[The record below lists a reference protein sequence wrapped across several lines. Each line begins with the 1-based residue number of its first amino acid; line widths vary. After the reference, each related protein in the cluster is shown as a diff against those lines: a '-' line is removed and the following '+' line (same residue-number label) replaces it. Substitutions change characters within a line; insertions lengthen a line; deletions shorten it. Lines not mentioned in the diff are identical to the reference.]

1 MYNHHKVKGE
11 VYHENSKLTKSEA
24 KHRNYE
30 QVEKIKEEK
39 EQLKKQFSEQIK
51 TEDETFKI
59 Q

>member
-24 KHRNYE
+24 KLRNYE

-51 TEDETFKI
+51 TEEETFKI

>member
-51 TEDETFKI
+51 TEEETFKI